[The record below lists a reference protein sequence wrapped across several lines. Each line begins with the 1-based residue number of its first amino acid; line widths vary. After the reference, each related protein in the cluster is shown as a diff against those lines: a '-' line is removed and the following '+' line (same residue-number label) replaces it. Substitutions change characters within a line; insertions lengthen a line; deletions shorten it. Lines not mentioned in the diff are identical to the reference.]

1 MNPDPDFVLRGKS
14 PSYWSK
20 PGYLSNSQ
28 LTTTTSGVGRY
39 SPECYH
45 DNYDNQK
52 LSQSL
57 RSMSHNLNRVSSN
70 LKQTLL
76 GKDSEA
82 TNLSQSKDFHS
93 SLHTSA
99 TEAEL
104 ARLMHHNLDLED
116 SYAGRPRSRE
126 ESQWY
131 TSPVHMSQTYLRPS
145 RSTSPIHNTT
155 GTLGAL
161 LDEEIASDKQVYRE
175 IAYKAQAN
183 EGGLAATYFPVTL
196 GAGYYMQAADR
207 QTGPPLSSTKLVKTS
222 PSKSRSNTGIL
233 KKSKR
238 AKSAAR
244 ADELLGN
251 SEYRR
256 HDNMHFLVNEAPTI
270 ASAVK
275 LITVTPYQTELAR
288 LRMERL
294 RMEEDR
300 LLELKRQEELER
312 IRGPKQKWYEMKTP
326 EFHYEAHK
334 NNQLIRS
341 RDKWQDLL
349 TYREE
354 LSHASDDFHRSWDSP
369 LTA

>member
-14 PSYWSK
+14 PSYWSR

-28 LTTTTSGVGRY
+28 LTTTTSGMGRY
-39 SPECYH
+39 SPDCYH
-45 DNYDNQK
+45 DNYDNKK

-76 GKDSEA
+76 GKDSEVS
-82 TNLSQSKDFHS
+82 TLSQSKDFHS

-104 ARLMHHNLDLED
+104 ARLMHQNLDLED
-116 SYAGRPRSRE
+116 SYDGRPRSRE

-145 RSTSPIHNTT
+145 RSISPVHKTA

-161 LDEEIASDKQVYRE
+161 VDQEMASDNQVQRE
-175 IAYKAQAN
+175 MAYKALAD
-183 EGGLAATYFPVTL
+183 EGALASRYFPVTL
-196 GAGYYMQAADR
+196 GAAYYLQAADR
-207 QTGPPLSSTKLVKTS
+207 QTGAPLSSTTLVKS
-222 PSKSRSNTGIL
+222 RPSKSQSKTGIL

-251 SEYRR
+251 TEYKNQ
-256 HDNMHFLVNEAPTI
+256 DDMHFMANEAPSI

-275 LITVTPYQTELAR
+275 LITVTPYQAELAR

-341 RDKWQDLL
+341 RDKWQDLM